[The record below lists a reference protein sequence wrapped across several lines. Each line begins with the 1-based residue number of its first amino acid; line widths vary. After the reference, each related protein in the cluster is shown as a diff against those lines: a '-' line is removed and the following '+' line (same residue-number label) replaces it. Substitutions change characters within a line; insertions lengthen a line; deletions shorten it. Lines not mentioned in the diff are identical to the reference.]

1 MTINR
6 RHLLRGLAACGP
18 ASLALPA
25 LAQSRAILIGQSA
38 ALTGPAAQ
46 LGIQFQHG
54 AGLALDRAN
63 ARGGINGRNVE
74 LHTMDDGYEPARCQA
89 NTQALLSEGAV
100 ALFGYIG
107 TPTSLAALPLATAA
121 KTPFIAPFTGA
132 QALRDPFNRHA
143 FHLRASYYDETA
155 RIVNQ
160 VTQVGMKRVA
170 VFHQNDSYGQAGLD
184 GVTRALKAQQLE
196 AVATGTVERN
206 AVDVA
211 AALERILP
219 GKPEAIV
226 QISAYKSC
234 AAFIRAAR
242 KAGYGGQFYNV
253 SFVGTQALADELG
266 AEARGVVV
274 SQVMPYPFA
283 PLNALTNEFLAA
295 ANAAR
300 SKVQPNYSSIEGYIA
315 GRVLLEGLRRAGSAV
330 SPEALI
336 TGLESMQNFDL
347 GGFFVDFGPRKRV
360 GSSYVDLT
368 ILDGTGRVRR

>member
-1 MTINR
+1 MNINR
-6 RHLLRGLAACGP
+6 RHLLRSFAALGP
-18 ASLALPA
+18 ASLAMPA

-46 LGIQFQHG
+46 LGIQFQDG
-54 AGLALDRAN
+54 ARLALDRAS
-63 ARGGINGRNVE
+63 ARGGVNGRSIE
-74 LHTMDDGYEPARCQA
+74 LRTLDDGYEPARCQA
-89 NTQALLSEGAV
+89 NTQALLSDDVV

-121 KTPFIAPFTGA
+121 RTPFIAPFTGA

-206 AVDVA
+206 SVDVA

-234 AAFIRAAR
+234 AAFVRAAR

-283 PLNALTNEFLAA
+283 PLSPLTNEFLAA
-295 ANAAR
+295 ANAAQT
-300 SKVQPNYSSIEGYIA
+300 KVQPNYSSIEGYIA
-315 GRVLLEGLRRAGSAV
+315 GRVLLEGLRRAGSA
-330 SPEALI
+330 PTHETLI
-336 TGLESMQNFDL
+336 AGLESMQNFDL

>member
-1 MTINR
+1 MKR
-6 RHLLRGLAACGP
+6 RTALHHLALGA
-18 ASLALPA
+18 ASLAAPA
-25 LAQSRAILIGQSA
+25 LAQSRSILIGQSA
-38 ALTGPAAQ
+38 AFTGPAAQ

-54 AGLALDRAN
+54 ARLAFDRAN
-63 ARGGINGRNVE
+63 ARGGVNGRAIE
-74 LHTMDDGYEPARCQA
+74 WRTLDDGYEPARCEA
-89 NTQALLSEGAV
+89 NTRALLGEDVV

-107 TPTSLAALPLATAA
+107 TPTSLVALPLATASR
-121 KTPFIAPFTGA
+121 TPFIAPFTGA
-132 QALRDPFNRHA
+132 QALRDPFNRYA
-143 FHLRASYYDETA
+143 FHLRASYFDETA

-206 AVDVA
+206 STDVA
-211 AALERILP
+211 AALAKIMP

-234 AAFIRAAR
+234 AAFVRAAR
-242 KAGYGGQFYNV
+242 KAGYTGQFYNV

-266 AEARGVVV
+266 PEARGVVV

-283 PLNALTNEFLAA
+283 PLIPLTNEFLTAASAA
-295 ANAAR
+295 ATKVAA
-300 SKVQPNYSSIEGYIA
+300 NYSSIEGYIA
-315 GRVLLEGLRRAGSAV
+315 GRVLIEGLRRAGPAATR
-330 SPEALI
+330 EGLI
-336 TGLESMQNFDL
+336 AGLESMQNFDL
-347 GGFFVDFGPRKRV
+347 GGFGVDFNPRKRV
-360 GSSYVDLT
+360 GSSFVDLT

>member
-1 MTINR
+1 MQR
-6 RHLLRGLAACGP
+6 RTALQHLTLGA
-18 ASLALPA
+18 ASLAAPA
-25 LAQSRAILIGQSA
+25 LARAQSRAIVIGQSA

-54 AGLALDRAN
+54 AKLAFDRAN
-63 ARGGINGRNVE
+63 ARGGVNGRNIE
-74 LHTMDDGYEPARCQA
+74 WRTLDDGYEPARCQA
-89 NTQALLSEGAV
+89 NTQALLNEDV
-100 ALFGYIG
+100 LALFGYIG
-107 TPTSLAALPLATAA
+107 TPTSLAALPMATAA

-132 QALRDPFNRHA
+132 QALRDPFNRYA

-184 GVTRALKAQQLE
+184 GVTRALKALQLE

-206 AVDVA
+206 TVDVA
-211 AALERILP
+211 AALARILP
-219 GKPEAIV
+219 SKPEAVV

-234 AAFIRAAR
+234 AAFVRAAR

-266 AEARGVVV
+266 PEARGVVI

-283 PLNALTNEFLAA
+283 PLSALTNEFLAA
-295 ANAAR
+295 ASAAPT
-300 SKVQPNYSSIEGYIA
+300 KVQPNYSSIEGYVA
-315 GRVLLEGLRRAGSAV
+315 GRVLLEGLRRAGAAITR
-330 SPEALI
+330 EALI
-336 TGLESMQNFDL
+336 AGLESMQNFDL
-347 GGFFVDFGPRKRV
+347 GGFVVDFGPRKHV
-360 GSSYVDLT
+360 GSSFVDLT
-368 ILDGTGRVRR
+368 ILDGSGRVRR

>member
-1 MTINR
+1 MKR
-6 RHLLRGLAACGP
+6 RTALHHLTLGAAVLAA
-18 ASLALPA
+18 PA
-25 LAQSRAILIGQSA
+25 LAQSRGILIGQSA
-38 ALTGPAAQ
+38 ALSGPAAQ
-46 LGIQFQHG
+46 LGLQFQHG
-54 AGLALDRAN
+54 AKLAFDRAN
-63 ARGGINGRNVE
+63 ARGGVNGRSIE
-74 LHTMDDGYEPARCQA
+74 WHMLDDGYEPARCQA
-89 NTQALLSEGAV
+89 NTQALLNDDV
-100 ALFGYIG
+100 LALFGYIG
-107 TPTSLAALPLATAA
+107 TPTSLVALPLATAA

-132 QALRDPFNRHA
+132 QALREPFNRYA

-184 GVTRALKAQQLE
+184 GVTRALKARGLE

-206 AVDVA
+206 STDIA

-219 GKPEAIV
+219 SKPEAVV

-234 AAFIRAAR
+234 AAFVRGAR

-266 AEARGVVV
+266 SEARGVVV

-283 PLNALTNEFLAA
+283 PLIPLTNEFLTAAGAA
-295 ANAAR
+295 AT
-300 SKVQPNYSSIEGYIA
+300 KVAPNYSSIEGYIA
-315 GRVLLEGLRRAGSAV
+315 GRVLLEGLRRAGAA
-330 SPEALI
+330 PTREGLI
-336 TGLESMQNFDL
+336 AGLESMQSFDL
-347 GGFFVDFGPRKRV
+347 GGFGVDFGPRKRV

-368 ILDGTGRVRR
+368 IIDGSGRVRR

>member
-1 MTINR
+1 MKR
-6 RHLLRGLAACGP
+6 RTALHHLALGA
-18 ASLALPA
+18 ASLAAPA

-54 AGLALDRAN
+54 AKLAFDRAN
-63 ARGGINGRNVE
+63 ARGGVNGRSIE
-74 LHTMDDGYEPARCQA
+74 WRTMDDGYEPARCEA
-89 NTQALLSEGAV
+89 NTQALLGEDV
-100 ALFGYIG
+100 LALFGYIG
-107 TPTSLAALPLATAA
+107 TPTSLVALPLATASR
-121 KTPFIAPFTGA
+121 TPFIAPFTGA
-132 QALRDPFNRHA
+132 QALRDPFNRYA
-143 FHLRASYYDETA
+143 FHLRASYFDETA
-155 RIVNQ
+155 RIVSQ

-206 AVDVA
+206 STDVS
-211 AALERILP
+211 AALAKILH

-234 AAFIRAAR
+234 AAFVRAAR
-242 KAGYGGQFYNV
+242 KAGYAGQFYNV

-266 AEARGVVV
+266 PEARGVVV

-283 PLNALTNEFLAA
+283 PLIPLTNEFITAASAA
-295 ANAAR
+295 AT
-300 SKVQPNYSSIEGYIA
+300 KVVPNYSSIEGYIA
-315 GRVLLEGLRRAGSAV
+315 GRVLLEGLRRAGTAATRES
-330 SPEALI
+330 LI
-336 TGLESMQNFDL
+336 AGLESMQSFDL
-347 GGFFVDFGPRKRV
+347 GGFGVDFSPRKRV
-360 GSSYVDLT
+360 GSSFVDLT

>member
-1 MTINR
+1 MQR
-6 RHLLRGLAACGP
+6 RTALQHLTLGA
-18 ASLALPA
+18 ASLAAPA
-25 LAQSRAILIGQSA
+25 LARAQSRAIVIGQSA

-54 AGLALDRAN
+54 AKLAFDRAN
-63 ARGGINGRNVE
+63 ARGGVNGRNIE
-74 LHTMDDGYEPARCQA
+74 WRTLDDGYEPARCQA
-89 NTQALLSEGAV
+89 NTQALLNEDV
-100 ALFGYIG
+100 LALFGYIG
-107 TPTSLAALPLATAA
+107 TPTSLAALPMATAA

-132 QALRDPFNRHA
+132 QALRDPFNRYA

-184 GVTRALKAQQLE
+184 GVTRALKALQLE

-211 AALERILP
+211 AALARILP
-219 GKPEAIV
+219 SKPEAVV

-234 AAFIRAAR
+234 AAFVRAAR

-266 AEARGVVV
+266 PEARGVVI

-283 PLNALTNEFLAA
+283 PLSALTNEFLAA
-295 ANAAR
+295 ASAAPT
-300 SKVQPNYSSIEGYIA
+300 KVQPNYSSIEGYVA
-315 GRVLLEGLRRAGSAV
+315 GRVLLEGLRRAGAAITR
-330 SPEALI
+330 EALI
-336 TGLESMQNFDL
+336 AGLESMQNFDL
-347 GGFFVDFGPRKRV
+347 GGFVVDFGPRKHV
-360 GSSYVDLT
+360 GSSFVDLT
-368 ILDGTGRVRR
+368 ILDGSGRVRR